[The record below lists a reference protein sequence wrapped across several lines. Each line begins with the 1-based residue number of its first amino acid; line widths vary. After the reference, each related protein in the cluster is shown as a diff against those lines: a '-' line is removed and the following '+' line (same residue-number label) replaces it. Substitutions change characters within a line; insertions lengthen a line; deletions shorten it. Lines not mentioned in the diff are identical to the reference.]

1 LTLLEVQV
9 DYFVTKYESDC
20 PGGAARAVLE
30 DSIMHKGRP
39 ATAGSKILENFIS
52 PLDATVITRLEAA
65 GVCIPGKTKMDE
77 FGCSGLF
84 SNSEFGIRNS
94 EFNTGAV
101 TAVADGVAD
110 FALCNDYTG
119 AVSSY
124 AAARGLC
131 YVHPTYGS
139 VSRYGLIPA
148 VQSMDQI
155 GVVCRTPAEGFRA
168 LSMIAGLDPKDGAMF
183 PDAERNSDFGI
194 PKSEFRIGV
203 PKNVLTQIPDSQASA
218 VNEFV
223 KELTTVEFE
232 LKYFGAY
239 AAVMRILC
247 CAELSNNITRYD
259 GIKFGYRTENYDG
272 LREIYTKSRTE
283 AFGEDTKL
291 AAIIGSM
298 VLSRG
303 NYMRYYDKAMRI
315 RRIIKESLCFD
326 LYDAIVM
333 PCGAESGIAGQE
345 TSGDCVGQNAALA
358 LALHALP
365 RLCGLPAVT
374 VPHCGGGV
382 TLIAAANREDILKT
396 MLIS

>member
-1 LTLLEVQV
+1 M

-84 SNSEFGIRNS
+84 GNSELLSGS
-94 EFNTGAV
+94 V
-101 TAVADGVAD
+101 DAVADGVAD

-131 YVHPTYGS
+131 YIHPTYGS

-315 RRIIKESLCFD
+315 RRMIKESLCFD
-326 LYDAIVM
+326 QYDAIVM
-333 PCGAESGIAGQE
+333 PCGAGSGIAGQE

-365 RLCGLPAVT
+365 RLCGLPAVSL
-374 VPHCGGGV
+374 PYGSGGL
-382 TLIAAANREDILKT
+382 TLIADRRNEDVLVSALKAVKQ
-396 MLIS
+396 